1 MKNKQELIANLVR
14 LPSQGRRIEEIAQ
27 ELRVSADKV
36 EALLKDKPRM
46 PEGFQLVSWK
56 NNIGMTYWQVLK
68 PEPEPVKVQPRA
80 FRYVRAEHEAYH
92 RVFIPDGIVD
102 ENGRPAKYIELFPF
116 SDVHWGH
123 RECDKA
129 TLINDVEEVRRR
141 PNRFAFL
148 NGDNIENSLGN
159 SAKGSAWAEQD
170 ATPEEQVEQSK
181 HVYRC
186 IAHKIVVAR
195 KGNHEA
201 RSMQNGSGMDPL
213 KIICDSLG
221 GIPYFPGPSNME
233 IIWQGYRWTFHMKHG
248 TGASNTAGGKI
259 NAVGRDR
266 NYNDFRNFYVMG
278 HVHDELVSKAVR
290 SVRRR
295 VYDADGNPEF
305 WVEHLKEYLV
315 ICPSYLKYSRTYAE
329 EAGYSPGSR
338 SSLVIQLFN
347 NGDYHVVS
355 RKRGQEGS
363 ELIH

>member
-1 MKNKQELIANLVR
+1 MKNKHNLIANLAR
-14 LPSQGRRIEEIAQ
+14 LPSRGRRADEIAH
-27 ELRVSADKV
+27 ELRVSVDKI

-56 NNIGMTYWQVLK
+56 NHIGVTYWQVLA
-68 PEPEPVKVQPRA
+68 PEPEPMKVQPRA
-80 FRYVRAEHEAYH
+80 FRFVRSKKEAYH
-92 RVFIPDGIVD
+92 RVFIPDDVLD

-123 RECDKA
+123 KECDKG
-129 TLINDVEEVRRR
+129 TFMRDVKEVERR

-148 NGDNIENSLGN
+148 NGDNMEMSLGD
-159 SAKGSAWAEQD
+159 SAGGAAWAEQD
-170 ATPEEQVEQSK
+170 ATPRAQREQTE
-181 HVYRC
+181 HVYRR
-186 IAHKIVVAR
+186 IAHKILVAR
-195 KGNHEA
+195 TGNHDSRPE
-201 RSMQNGSGMDPL
+201 RNGSGLNPL
-213 KIICDSLG
+213 EVVCDKLG
-221 GIPYFPGPSNME
+221 GIPYFNGPSNME
-233 IIWQGYRWTFHMKHG
+233 VVWQGYRWTFFIKHG

-266 NYNDFRNFYVMG
+266 NYNDFRHFFIMG
-278 HVHDELVSKAVR
+278 HVHDELVNKAVR

-315 ICPSYLKYSRTYAE
+315 ICPSYLMYTGTYAE
-329 EAGYSPGSR
+329 QAGYSPGSR
-338 SSLVIQLFN
+338 SSLVIQLFP

-355 RKRGQEGS
+355 RKRDEEGS